1 MVFIKFQ
8 MVTKLSLFN
17 RKMSAVPILLDPLTP
32 EFMIVGL
39 LTLDLHIPEAHSL
52 KEKRFVIKSLIDRIK
67 NKFNVSAAEVDAND
81 LWQRSVIGIAYVSNE
96 TVMIN
101 KVFEQIRNLVVS
113 IHSVELIN
121 AHMELL

>member
-1 MVFIKFQ
+1 
-8 MVTKLSLFN
+8 
-17 RKMSAVPILLDPLTP
+17 
-32 EFMIVGL
+32 MIVGL

-101 KVFEQIRNLVVS
+101 KVFEQIKNLVVS

-121 AHMELL
+121 ANMELL